1 MRKTTILI
9 SASLLA
15 LALSNP
21 AAAFDSNGAAGRA
34 AGAAAEVG
42 GKAGLGRATEVA
54 VQGKP
59 GRHLGSEGEGFYFT
73 GASHTRLSKRLSP
86 STYGLLAA
94 RDPALVAFRNC
105 IASYSAREVGKDV
118 DGTWADLLI
127 RATEGEC
134 RAQFDDMAQTLSK
147 RFGEKRVEQVMQ
159 QLIETTLLPAAKA
172 AARGKLIPEFRLFHP
187 SRSLSAM
194 VLEPGMAFRLDKAS
208 GGSSAIRADLLF

>member
-21 AAAFDSNGAAGRA
+21 AAALDSKGAAGRA
-34 AGAAAEVG
+34 PAAAAGVG
-42 GKAGLGRATEVA
+42 GNAGLGRATEVA
-54 VQGKP
+54 VIQGKP

-73 GASHTRLSKRLSP
+73 GASHTRVSKRLSP

-134 RAQFDDMAQTLSK
+134 RARFDDMAQMLSK
-147 RFGEKRVEQVMQ
+147 CFGEKRVELVMQ

-172 AARGKLIPEFRLFHP
+172 RGKPDAQALAVPPR
-187 SRSLSAM
+187 
-194 VLEPGMAFRLDKAS
+194 
-208 GGSSAIRADLLF
+208 

>member
-15 LALSNP
+15 LALSTSP
-21 AAAFDSNGAAGRA
+21 AANLGGSISRSTTTTLGQSFVRLNTQQAATAKLGKQKPKL
-34 AGAAAEVG
+34 
-42 GKAGLGRATEVA
+42 GKATKVA
-54 VQGKP
+54 GQGKP

-73 GASHTRLSKRLSP
+73 GASHTRVSKRLSP

-134 RAQFDDMAQTLSK
+134 RARFDDMAQMLSK
-147 RFGEKRVEQVMQ
+147 RFGGKRVELVMQ

-172 AARGKLIPEFRLFHP
+172 RGKPDAQALAVPP
-187 SRSLSAM
+187 Q
-194 VLEPGMAFRLDKAS
+194 
-208 GGSSAIRADLLF
+208 

>member
-15 LALSNP
+15 LALSLALSNP
-21 AAAFDSNGAAGRA
+21 AAALDSKGAAGRA
-34 AGAAAEVG
+34 PGAAAGVG
-42 GKAGLGRATEVA
+42 GNAGLGRATEVA
-54 VQGKP
+54 GQGKP

-73 GASHTRLSKRLSP
+73 GASHTRVSKRLSP
-86 STYGLLAA
+86 STYGLLAE
-94 RDPALVAFRNC
+94 RDPAVFAFRNC

-134 RAQFDDMAQTLSK
+134 RARFDDMAQMLLK
-147 RFGEKRVEQVMQ
+147 RFGEKRVELVMQ

-172 AARGKLIPEFRLFHP
+172 RGKPDAQALAVPP
-187 SRSLSAM
+187 Q
-194 VLEPGMAFRLDKAS
+194 
-208 GGSSAIRADLLF
+208 